1 MTRFVFSELLQYSS
15 AGLVCWFVSVRVC
28 LYSRKTTSSVAT
40 RLFPVWVPTA
50 PAGCGP
56 GPSWRLEF
64 PNGKCQRLRF
74 PDICIL
80 AQPAGSVCSD
90 VGRSCA
96 WKCARLSARKLGLSE
111 HTATRLCVAEKLGA
125 GTLGTLLLLRVVVLL
140 QGREGKEP
148 ECM

>member
-1 MTRFVFSELLQYSS
+1 M
-15 AGLVCWFVSVRVC
+15 SVRTVG
-28 LYSRKTTSSVAT
+28 KTTSGVARQTVSSLGTDCAGLT
-40 RLFPVWVPTA
+40 RAGTA
-50 PAGCGP
+50 
-56 GPSWRLEF
+56 WRLEF
-64 PNGKCQRLRF
+64 PNWKYQRLRF

-96 WKCARLSARKLGLSE
+96 LKCARLSARKLGLSE